1 MRALFEQDEEKIVSS
16 GFQQQAADE
25 NIEAAPVI
33 NNTKESAKS
42 VKSRRGT
49 LGSRKHSNVNEQ
61 AQDMEILG
69 VKGVSNI
76 H

>member
-16 GFQQQAADE
+16 GFQQQADE

-33 NNTKESAKS
+33 NTTKESAKS

-61 AQDMEILG
+61 A
-69 VKGVSNI
+69 
-76 H
+76 